1 MTASSDYGVS
11 IVETFTPPE
20 NWIPGQVINKDVYA
34 VNTGNIEAFVEEE
47 VSGLLTYSYEVLVGT
62 FGAAGVDYEELD
74 ANALKA
80 AEAKEAG
87 GYLIWNN
94 AGAENGP
101 VGTNFTPTVSGDYIF
116 RRSVDKAT
124 NNGGTDVSKETYALE
139 GYHYDKV
146 TNKYYKIN
154 IGSNANE
161 LGDRAYVGMNA
172 AGTALAADPVIQY
185 YTIHEATAKPVSL
198 NYKTD
203 DGKYLEAVYQT
214 EAGATGTAAYATDA
228 ATAQKIVENAN
239 TVALHDG
246 RKALADLGDAQIT
259 AINAVQ
265 AKAKDVKDKA
275 DAYIT
280 AYNDVYGDGGSDA
293 GSKAETE
300 TAGDAVYDKTDTS
313 EYSLDALPGHGTSAG
328 QVNVIDSTDV
338 AASTLTAEA
347 KAKVNTALT
356 NYSDAEIA
364 YGNART
370 ALGGAIADLHDS
382 AIQSGTMPKANVT
395 ALQTAFDNAAT
406 AFYNAAVNLKNAYA
420 NLETQVHDSGLN
432 VMANNSESI
441 TTLTDIVSNAA
452 VMKEGAGTGNYRD
465 DLDALIDAYET
476 ARGQYETDSATLAQA
491 KEDYFNAC
499 EAYGNASTGVLKTA
513 SDTYDTATNAFN
525 TAKAKSKSTDELT
538 DGTFGDIVNSYK
550 VPTGGTIAASSVS
563 DSDAKTAAN
572 IATTYAAAAVDESY
586 VPNVTGSDA
595 TGTAVSDTNYQGS
608 VSALKTTLNSTAN
621 DYNSAKAYID
631 SLTSGSPEANAAAAA
646 NAAHTIKIKINLDN
660 DVETNWSQIPTTTN
674 NTVAH
679 FYLNKVLDAGET
691 SKKLIDSVELDG
703 ESTTP
708 ASFKDMT
715 FDLNVALKSAQVTYD
730 ENNNI
735 THTAADSTFTGA
747 SVTAVDSST
756 KAVTWT
762 ELTPAPAGGGSETP
776 ATTNVDVIVA
786 GAATEHNLIKMV
798 KTGTGATATWAVAG
812 SGSTITD
819 ASTGYHYTVNGEGIY
834 RSVTGLTVALNA
846 VTGDTTPAVV
856 YVADD

>member
-1 MTASSDYGVS
+1 LTASSDYGVS
-11 IVETFTPPE
+11 IVETFTPPK

-47 VSGLLTYSYEVLVGT
+47 VSGLLTYSYEVLVDT

-74 ANALKA
+74 ADALKA

-101 VGTNFTPTVSGDYIF
+101 VGTNFTPTASGDYIF

-154 IGSNANE
+154 IGSNNNE
-161 LGDRAYVGMNA
+161 LGDRTYVGMNA
-172 AGTALAADPVIQY
+172 TGTALAANPVIKY

-198 NYKTD
+198 TYKTD

-280 AYNDVYGDGGSDA
+280 AYNDVYGDGGSDT

-300 TAGDAVYDKTDTS
+300 TAGGAVFDKTATT
-313 EYSLDALPGHGTSAG
+313 EYSLDALPAHGTSAG
-328 QVNVIDSTDV
+328 QVNVIASTDV
-338 AASTLTAEA
+338 EASTLTAEA

-356 NYSDAEIA
+356 NYSNAETA
-364 YGNART
+364 YTDART
-370 ALGGAIADLHDS
+370 ALGNAIAALHDS
-382 AIQSGTMPKANVT
+382 AIQNGTKSKADVT
-395 ALQTAFDNAAT
+395 ALQTTFDDNAT

-432 VMANNSESI
+432 VMANNSNSVATLNSI
-441 TTLTDIVSNAA
+441 VTNAT
-452 VMKEGAGTGNYRD
+452 VMKEGAGAGNYRD

-476 ARGQYETDSATLAQA
+476 ARGQYETDSATLTQA
-491 KEDYFNAC
+491 KSDYFNAC
-499 EAYGNASTGVLKTA
+499 DAYENASTGVLKTA
-513 SDTYDTATNAFN
+513 SDTYNTDTNTFD

-538 DGTFGDIVNSYK
+538 AGTFDSIVGSYK
-550 VPTGGTIAASSVS
+550 VPTGGTIAAASVA
-563 DSDAKTAAN
+563 DDEAKTAADK
-572 IATTYAAAAVDESY
+572 AAAYAATAVDESY
-586 VPNVTGSDA
+586 VPNVTGGDST
-595 TGTAVSDTNYQGS
+595 TGNIVSDSNYQGS

-621 DYNSAKAYID
+621 DYASAKAYID
-631 SLTSGSPEANAAAAA
+631 SLTSGTNEANAAAAA
-646 NAAHTIKIKINLDN
+646 NAAHAIKIKINLDN
-660 DVETNWSQIPTTTN
+660 DVETNWSQIPATTN

-715 FDLNVALKSAQVTYD
+715 FDLNVALKSAQVNYD
-730 ENNNI
+730 TNNNI
-735 THTAADSTFTGA
+735 THEAADSTFTNA
-747 SVTAVDSST
+747 HITAVDQTT
-756 KAVTWT
+756 KAVTWAQT
-762 ELTPAPAGGGSETP
+762 
-776 ATTNVDVIVA
+776 
-786 GAATEHNLIKMV
+786 
-798 KTGTGATATWAVAG
+798 
-812 SGSTITD
+812 
-819 ASTGYHYTVNGEGIY
+819 
-834 RSVTGLTVALNA
+834 
-846 VTGDTTPAVV
+846 
-856 YVADD
+856 